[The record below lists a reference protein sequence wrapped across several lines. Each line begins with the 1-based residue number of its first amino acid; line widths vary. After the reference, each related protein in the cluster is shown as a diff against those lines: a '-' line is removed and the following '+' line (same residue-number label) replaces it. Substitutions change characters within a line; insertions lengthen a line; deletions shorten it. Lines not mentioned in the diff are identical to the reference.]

1 MADTSVLFQ
10 PTQIGPLTLKNRLA
24 VAPMTRVSATEDGC
38 ATPEMAAYY
47 GKFAR
52 GGFAAIIT
60 EATYVDQQY
69 SQGYHYQPGLANDA
83 QRDAWKAVVDEIHA
97 GGALAIM
104 QFVHA
109 GALNQGRNSGYPE
122 GSIAPSAV
130 KPKGTKLTF
139 YRGEGEYDVP
149 REITVDEMIAVKDAF
164 TAASI
169 RAMEAG
175 FDAIEMHGANGY
187 LLDQFWTAYT
197 NQRTDE
203 YGGSARNRIRFD
215 EEIIKAAIAATQ
227 GRIPVGL
234 RLSQSKVNDFE
245 YQWAGGEQDAADI
258 FPVLDEA
265 GVAFIHITEH
275 DATAEVFGSGHSLA
289 GLAKK
294 HSQRP
299 VIVNGGLGDPATAA
313 GVIEH
318 GDADVIAQGKSALAN
333 PDWPNK
339 VQAGDELA
347 EFDFAMFSPLADL
360 ASQAAWEASS

>member
-1 MADTSVLFQ
+1 MADTSILFQ
-10 PTQIGPLTLKNRLA
+10 PTEIGPLHLRNRLA
-24 VAPMTRVSATEDGC
+24 VAPMTRVSASEDGR

-47 GKFAR
+47 ERFAA
-52 GGFAAIIT
+52 GGFAVIIT

-69 SQGYHYQPGLANDA
+69 SQGYHYQPGLATDA
-83 QRDAWKAVVDEIHA
+83 QRDAWKAVVDRIHA
-97 GGALAIM
+97 HGALAIM

-109 GALNQGRNSGYPE
+109 GALNQGRNSAYPE
-122 GSIAPSAV
+122 GAIAPSAL
-130 KPKGTKLTF
+130 KPKGTMLTF

-227 GRIPVGL
+227 GRIPIGL

-265 GVAFIHITEH
+265 GMAFIHITEH
-275 DATAEVFGSGHSLA
+275 DATAEVFEIGRAH
-289 GLAKK
+289 
-294 HSQRP
+294 
-299 VIVNGGLGDPATAA
+299 V
-313 GVIEH
+313 
-318 GDADVIAQGKSALAN
+318 
-333 PDWPNK
+333 
-339 VQAGDELA
+339 
-347 EFDFAMFSPLADL
+347 
-360 ASQAAWEASS
+360 